1 MKLLIIT
8 AIIAFGED
16 IKKILDRAA
25 VRNFSFREVTGYS
38 DTSAQ
43 TYADNWFASE
53 VNETESVLYYAF
65 TQPEHADAV
74 VRLASAFNRDSGQ
87 SHIHV
92 AVLNIENSNLNP

>member
-8 AIIAFGED
+8 AVTAFGDD
-16 IKKILDRAA
+16 IKKILENAGI
-25 VRNFSFREVTGYS
+25 RNFSFREVTGYS

-43 TYADNWFASE
+43 TYADNWFATE
-53 VNETESVLYYAF
+53 VNETESVLFYAF
-65 TQPEHADAV
+65 TDAEKADAAL
-74 VRLASAFNRDSGQ
+74 RLASEFNQKIGQ

>member
-8 AIIAFGED
+8 AVTAFGDD
-16 IKKILDRAA
+16 IRKILENAA

-53 VNETESVLYYAF
+53 INETESVLYYAF
-65 TQPEHADAV
+65 TPPDHADAV
-74 VRLASAFNRDSGQ
+74 VRLASAFNQDNGK

>member
-8 AIIAFGED
+8 AVTAFGD
-16 IKKILDRAA
+16 DVKKILERAS

-38 DTSAQ
+38 DTSSQ

-53 VNETESVLYYAF
+53 VNETESLLYYAF
-65 TQPEHADAV
+65 TKSENADHA
-74 VRLASAFNRDSGQ
+74 VRLASAFNQDSGQ